1 MKRLP
6 NNALHKS
13 LIKFLKEKQPVPVFD
28 YLPEMAALPFITLG
42 NVTVA
47 DQSAKLVEETKVT
60 VAIHIWSDYKGR
72 FEVNNI
78 AECIISLLTSEQLD
92 LSQDD
97 FFVFAQEVTFYETY
111 PEEDSG
117 YNSVISFE
125 LYIQNIKED

>member
-28 YLPEMAALPFITLG
+28 YLPEKAALPFITLG

-47 DQSAKLVEETKVT
+47 DQSAKVVEETKVM

>member
-47 DQSAKLVEETKVT
+47 DQSAKVV
-60 VAIHIWSDYKGR
+60 
-72 FEVNNI
+72 
-78 AECIISLLTSEQLD
+78 
-92 LSQDD
+92 
-97 FFVFAQEVTFYETY
+97 
-111 PEEDSG
+111 
-117 YNSVISFE
+117 
-125 LYIQNIKED
+125 

>member
-28 YLPEMAALPFITLG
+28 YLPEKSVLSFFTIV
-42 NVTVA
+42 NDTVVFL
-47 DQSAKLVEETKVT
+47 SAKVLEVLMVT

-78 AECIISLLTSEQLD
+78 AERIISLLTSEQLD

>member
-13 LIKFLKEKQPVPVFD
+13 LIKFLKEKQPFPVFD

-47 DQSAKLVEETKVT
+47 DQSAKVVEETKVT

>member
-47 DQSAKLVEETKVT
+47 DQSAKVVEETKVT

-97 FFVFAQEVTFYETY
+97 FFVFA
-111 PEEDSG
+111 DRK
-117 YNSVISFE
+117 SVV
-125 LYIQNIKED
+125 

>member
-47 DQSAKLVEETKVT
+47 DQSAKVVEETKVT
-60 VAIHIWSDYKGR
+60 VAIHIWSDYK
-72 FEVNNI
+72 
-78 AECIISLLTSEQLD
+78 EQD
-92 LSQDD
+92 GDD
-97 FFVFAQEVTFYETY
+97 GEEKVAIHHAK
-111 PEEDSG
+111 PEEEEGD
-117 YNSVISFE
+117 
-125 LYIQNIKED
+125 EDANQ

>member
-13 LIKFLKEKQPVPVFD
+13 LIKFLKEKQPFPVFD

-47 DQSAKLVEETKVT
+47 DQSAKVVEETKVT

-97 FFVFAQEVTFYETY
+97 FYVFAQEVTFYETY

>member
-47 DQSAKLVEETKVT
+47 EETKVT